1 MTEDIKTLIEKIN
14 QEGIVAAQEKAKE
27 IESQAK
33 QSANEVFEKA
43 KKEAHKL
50 INDAKEE
57 IAKMHEQEK
66 TALAQAGRDL
76 LLSLR
81 QEINSMLKRLITE
94 EVKDALT
101 SENLFKILNN
111 IIKSNCEQ
119 AKHDIIVY
127 VSNEDA
133 KILAESF
140 LAKLK
145 QDVKKGIVLR
155 PSESIQKGFIVSFD
169 SGKSEF
175 DFSDKALAEYI
186 GSVLKPRLK
195 EILQG

>member
-14 QEGIVAAQEKAKE
+14 QEGIAAAKEKARE
-27 IESQAK
+27 IENQAK
-33 QSANEVFEKA
+33 QKADEILEKT
-43 KKEAHKL
+43 KKEANKL

-57 IAKMHEQEK
+57 IAKMHDKEK
-66 TALAQAGRDL
+66 ASLAQAGRDL
-76 LLSLR
+76 LLVLK
-81 QEINSMLKRLITE
+81 QEISSMLDKLIAK
-94 EVKDALT
+94 EVKDT
-101 SENLFKILNN
+101 VTTENMFKILNN
-111 IIKSNCEQ
+111 IIKGSCEQ
-119 AKHDIIVY
+119 AKADIIVY
-127 VSNEDA
+127 VSKEDA
-133 KILAESF
+133 KALEENF

-145 QDVKKGIVLR
+145 QEAKRGIVLR
-155 PSESIQKGFIVSFD
+155 PLESIQKGFIISFD

>member
-14 QEGIVAAQEKAKE
+14 QEGIAAAQEKARG
-27 IESQAK
+27 IESQVK
-33 QSANEVFEKA
+33 QKADEILEKA
-43 KKEAHKL
+43 KKEANKL
-50 INDAKEE
+50 MNDAKEE
-57 IAKMHEQEK
+57 IAKMHEKEK
-66 TALAQAGRDL
+66 AALTQAGRDL

-81 QEINSMLKRLITE
+81 QEISSMLDKLIAK
-94 EVKDALT
+94 EVKDSLT
-101 SENLFKILNN
+101 TENLFKILNN
-111 IIKSNCEQ
+111 IIEGSCEQ
-119 AKHDIIVY
+119 AKPDIIVY
-127 VSNEDA
+127 VSKEDA
-133 KILAESF
+133 KVLEENF

-145 QDVKKGIVLR
+145 QEAKREISLR
-155 PSESIQKGFIVSFD
+155 PSESIQKGFIISFD